1 MNLPTLEQ
9 LQALTQMWEEAQQHS
24 TYQNLLQKSIDEADQ
39 LEQSKLGQN
48 STGVD
53 QIRKDVVGNVEVQ
66 EQLAGKI
73 GNKLRAQGFV
83 VVAEEHIVRLKD
95 ELGHAL
101 NDLELEPPWSARNSM
116 SGLYRTGKDV
126 IPLAIRFLDG
136 LRLSK
141 VSRMHF
147 SDCFDLA
154 FCKRSSESKE
164 SAVRLQALKENGAC
178 KIPGV
183 MRHASV
189 DCSRE
194 LYAIDKCD
202 HNALI
207 ATAEL
212 AAEISSYGLLV
223 ATLEALWKRNLY
235 IQEKT
240 WITMMGNALRG
251 GDPAVI
257 RQCLR
262 IENEAKKRF
271 ITTVEDEKL
280 NGLIRC
286 AVISQRV
293 GGIRSKDDRT
303 LMVLDYANV
312 NTTDNAR
319 LDVLTYAL
327 FLAST
332 FRYRTI
338 MSKLIEAGADVNAT
352 NNKGETA
359 LMMFCTKEDE
369 RIVTQLIEAGADIN
383 ATDEFGQ
390 TALMKACINASGCGV
405 SQLIKAGADINAAD
419 MRGMTAL
426 MFAYGKGYEGLLNML
441 IEAGADVNATDKYGQ
456 TAYDFAYKSRRYSL
470 ANRLI
475 VLESLETRANRIMK
489 IIGQDLGNP
498 AVLTALAGITTA
510 ALYASGSLDT
520 ALESASQAMPD
531 IISAASNATS
541 QALTELTTAATE
553 IGHQTRFGPSL

>member
-1 MNLPTLEQ
+1 
-9 LQALTQMWEEAQQHS
+9 MWEEAQQHS

-39 LEQSKLGQN
+39 LEQSKLGKN

-116 SGLYRTGKDV
+116 SG
-126 IPLAIRFLDG
+126 LDG

-212 AAEISSYGLLV
+212 AAEISSYGFLV
-223 ATLEALWKRNLY
+223 ATLEALRKRNLY

-286 AVISQRV
+286 AVISERV

-303 LMVLDYANV
+303 LMVLDHANV

-319 LDVLTYAL
+319 LAVLTYAL

-332 FRYRTI
+332 FRY
-338 MSKLIEAGADVNAT
+338 
-352 NNKGETA
+352 
-359 LMMFCTKEDE
+359 
-369 RIVTQLIEAGADIN
+369 
-383 ATDEFGQ
+383 
-390 TALMKACINASGCGV
+390 
-405 SQLIKAGADINAAD
+405 
-419 MRGMTAL
+419 
-426 MFAYGKGYEGLLNML
+426 
-441 IEAGADVNATDKYGQ
+441 
-456 TAYDFAYKSRRYSL
+456 
-470 ANRLI
+470 
-475 VLESLETRANRIMK
+475 
-489 IIGQDLGNP
+489 
-498 AVLTALAGITTA
+498 
-510 ALYASGSLDT
+510 
-520 ALESASQAMPD
+520 
-531 IISAASNATS
+531 
-541 QALTELTTAATE
+541 
-553 IGHQTRFGPSL
+553 

>member
-9 LQALTQMWEEAQQHS
+9 LQTLTQMWEEAQQHS

-39 LEQSKLGQN
+39 LEQSKLGKN

-83 VVAEEHIVRLKD
+83 VVADEHIVRLKD
-95 ELGHAL
+95 KLGHAL

-116 SGLYRTGKDV
+116 SGLYRTGEDV

-164 SAVRLQALKENGAC
+164 SAVRLQDLKDSGAC

-223 ATLEALWKRNLY
+223 ATLEALRKRNLY

-286 AVISQRV
+286 AVFERV
-293 GGIRSKDDRT
+293 SGIRSKDDRA

-319 LDVLTYAL
+319 LAVLTDAL
-327 FLAST
+327 ILAST

-352 NNKGETA
+352 NNKGQTA

-383 ATDEFGQ
+383 ATDEFGE
-390 TALMKACINASGCGV
+390 TALMYVCRKGHGEIAT
-405 SQLIKAGADINAAD
+405 QLIKAGADINAAD

-426 MFAYGKGYEGLLNML
+426 MLTRWNGDEGLLNML
-441 IEAGADVNATDKYGQ
+441 IEAGADVNATDIDGQ
-456 TAYDFAYKSRRYSL
+456 TAYDFMYISRRDSL

-498 AVLTALAGITTA
+498 AVLTVLAGITTA

-531 IISAASNATS
+531 VVSAATNATS

-553 IGHQTRFGPSL
+553 IGHQMGYGPSL

>member
-9 LQALTQMWEEAQQHS
+9 LQTLTQMWEEAQQHS

-39 LEQSKLGQN
+39 LEQSKLGKN

-83 VVAEEHIVRLKD
+83 VVADEHIVRLKD
-95 ELGHAL
+95 KLGHAL

-116 SGLYRTGKDV
+116 SGLYRTGEDV

-164 SAVRLQALKENGAC
+164 SAVRLQDLKDSGAC

-223 ATLEALWKRNLY
+223 ATLEALRKRNLY

-286 AVISQRV
+286 AVFERV
-293 GGIRSKDDRT
+293 SGIRSKDDRA

-319 LDVLTYAL
+319 LAVLTDAL
-327 FLAST
+327 ILASM

-352 NNKGETA
+352 NNKGHTA

-383 ATDEFGQ
+383 ATDEFGE
-390 TALMKACINASGCGV
+390 TALMYVCRKGHGEIAT
-405 SQLIKAGADINAAD
+405 QLIKAGADINAAD

-426 MFAYGKGYEGLLNML
+426 MLTRWNGDEGLLNML
-441 IEAGADVNATDKYGQ
+441 IEAGADVNATDIDGQ
-456 TAYDFAYKSRRYSL
+456 TAYDFMYISRRDSL

-498 AVLTALAGITTA
+498 AVLTVLAGITTA

-531 IISAASNATS
+531 VVSAATNATS

-553 IGHQTRFGPSL
+553 IGHQMGYGPSL

>member
-1 MNLPTLEQ
+1 
-9 LQALTQMWEEAQQHS
+9 LQ
-24 TYQNLLQKSIDEADQ
+24 D
-39 LEQSKLGQN
+39 
-48 STGVD
+48 
-53 QIRKDVVGNVEVQ
+53 
-66 EQLAGKI
+66 
-73 GNKLRAQGFV
+73 
-83 VVAEEHIVRLKD
+83 LKD
-95 ELGHAL
+95 
-101 NDLELEPPWSARNSM
+101 S
-116 SGLYRTGKDV
+116 
-126 IPLAIRFLDG
+126 
-136 LRLSK
+136 
-141 VSRMHF
+141 
-147 SDCFDLA
+147 
-154 FCKRSSESKE
+154 
-164 SAVRLQALKENGAC
+164 GAC

-223 ATLEALWKRNLY
+223 ATLEALRKRNLY

-286 AVISQRV
+286 AVFERV
-293 GGIRSKDDRT
+293 SGIRSKDDRA

-319 LDVLTYAL
+319 LAVLTDAL
-327 FLAST
+327 ILASM

-352 NNKGETA
+352 NNKGHTA

-383 ATDEFGQ
+383 ATDEFGE
-390 TALMKACINASGCGV
+390 TALMYVCRKGHGEIAT
-405 SQLIKAGADINAAD
+405 QLIKAGADINAAD

-426 MFAYGKGYEGLLNML
+426 MLTRWNGDEGLLNML
-441 IEAGADVNATDKYGQ
+441 IEAGADVNATDIDGQ
-456 TAYDFAYKSRRYSL
+456 TAYDFMYISRRDSL

-498 AVLTALAGITTA
+498 AVLTVLAGITTA

-531 IISAASNATS
+531 VVSAATNATS

-553 IGHQTRFGPSL
+553 IGRQVGYGPSL